1 MSLRILLTGAAG
13 FIGSNLYQRCLE
25 EDIAVWGVDDFS
37 NGHTEFLPKGAGGV
51 WHKDFASEFVLKF
64 VRAQRFTHVIHL
76 AAMPRVSYSVDYPL
90 ETHDTNVT
98 KTLKLMDACRGNV
111 KRFIFA
117 SSSSVYGGADVL
129 PTIESTIKDPKSP
142 YALQKSQIEDYLRLY
157 HDLYDFESVCLRF
170 FNVFGKNQIAGGAY
184 ATAISAWLNAIKCD
198 LPMRSDGGT
207 QTRDMCHVDN
217 VVDACVR
224 AANVSQKLCAKR
236 FNVACGDSISNNEIL
251 QYMLK
256 RYPNATKVDA
266 QWRVGDVMH
275 TLADITSS
283 KNELGYVP
291 LVRVWDGIEKTCD
304 WFDQNWE
311 TIKTLK
317 QGV

>member
-1 MSLRILLTGAAG
+1 MRVLITGAAG
-13 FIGSNLYQRCLE
+13 FIGSNLYQRCLDE
-25 EDIAVWGVDDFS
+25 GFDCWGVDDFS
-37 NGHTEFLPKGAGGV
+37 NGHKQFLPQAGGGV
-51 WHKDFASEFVLKF
+51 WCKDFADEFILGFIK
-64 VRAQRFTHVIHL
+64 AQRFDIVFHL
-76 AAMPRVSYSVDYPL
+76 AALPRVSYSVEHPL
-90 ETHDTNVT
+90 ETHEVNVT
-98 KTLKLMDACRGNV
+98 KTLKLIDACRENV

-142 YALQKSQIEDYLRLY
+142 YAAQKSIIEDYLRLY

-198 LPMRSDGGT
+198 LPMRSDGDGT

-217 VVDACVR
+217 VVDACIR
-224 AANVSQKLCAKR
+224 ASRISQSLCAKR
-236 FNVACGDSISNNEIL
+236 FNVACGDSTSNNEIL

-256 RYPNATKVDA
+256 RYPNATKIDA
-266 QWRVGDVMH
+266 SWRAGDVMH
-275 TLADITSS
+275 TLADTTAS
-283 KNELGYVP
+283 KNELGYTPVI
-291 LVRVWDGIEKTCD
+291 RVWDGIEKTCD
-304 WFDQNWE
+304 WFDQNWQW
-311 TIKTLK
+311 IKTLR